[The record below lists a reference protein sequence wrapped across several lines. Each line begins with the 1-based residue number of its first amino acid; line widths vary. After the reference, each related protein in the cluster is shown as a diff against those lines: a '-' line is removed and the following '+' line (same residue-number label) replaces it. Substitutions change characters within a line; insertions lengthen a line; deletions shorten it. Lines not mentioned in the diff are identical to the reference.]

1 MTIEEKDIDNLID
14 AWKKRADNPLQ
25 TPEYKL
31 AVNECLYDLL
41 TLVLDNV

>member
-14 AWKKRADNPLQ
+14 AWKKRADNSLQ
-25 TPEYKL
+25 TSEYKL